1 MNRIWPFA
9 TCIGLLVA
17 CHQQQYVRREV
28 WPPAAEPP
36 PVVAAAPTAPPKVL
50 DPVIVELPDKSPVMQ
65 VRKQLDK
72 SNPARARELAE
83 ATLPS
88 AGAAD
93 KGRLHWLAAKAA
105 LDEGYN
111 EIALAHLD
119 TLGTFHHPLAR
130 WAKLKRASLLE
141 RRDPVTAAQLV
152 ASLTDDWAGGAQART
167 IETRT
172 VGMGGSDARL
182 EIRLGGTAPMAAAA
196 TAPPVAAQPD
206 LRPRMQQSLDKAESL
221 YNAKRYREAERLFGK
236 LAKHLKTGSA
246 TWCKTRYKQGR
257 ALLQDRERTRGAPVM
272 REVADECVK
281 GDRDMRA
288 WARYYAARAY
298 GRIGQ
303 WDESVRQ
310 CEKLE
315 AEAPD
320 HSLADDASYRAA
332 LAELENGS
340 QRASILRLASIPKL
354 YPDGDM
360 WPRALFKLGWVQLRN
375 GQYQRAYDRFDELV
389 RRGGDERQEGITGRA
404 NYWRARALYMLG
416 RRIDAAKAY
425 EEIVHRWPLRYYA
438 QQALW
443 RLGELD
449 PGRAKAI
456 VSEMRASDEPMRMV
470 FAWREEFDE
479 PAFGRMVE
487 LLLVNEVS
495 YAASEMSAL
504 HMLGDEVDPEMA
516 VVGAVLLQHAGAET
530 KLSRV
535 IRTHFEDFEGLL
547 PKGEG
552 RLIWEATYPQAFSPL
567 IENIAEDAGIPP
579 SFVRAIAREESSF
592 DPEAVSWAKA
602 YGLVQL
608 IMPTAKRF
616 ATEVGVKATPRTL
629 KKPEVNLKIGARY
642 MAWLWN
648 RLNENPALVPSAYN
662 AGEGAVRRWL
672 EEDATR
678 PLDVFIEEIPYDE
691 TRRYTR
697 RVLQTYGVYR
707 WLADEELPELR
718 AKLPGTNEQQRFSAL
733 PGKATSSQPG
743 LTP

>member
-9 TCIGLLVA
+9 TCMGLLVA
-17 CHQQQYVRREV
+17 CHQQQNVRREV

-36 PVVAAAPTAPPKVL
+36 PVVAAAPVPPAKVL

-72 SNPARARELAE
+72 SNPGRARELAE

-119 TLGTFHHPLAR
+119 TLGTFNHPLAR
-130 WAKLKRASLLE
+130 WANLKRASLLE
-141 RRDPVTAAQLV
+141 RRDPVTAAQLA
-152 ASLTDDWAGGAQART
+152 ASLTDDWAGGDQART

-172 VGMGGSDARL
+172 VGTSGSGAPL
-182 EIRLGGTAPMAAAA
+182 EIRLDG
-196 TAPPVAAQPD
+196 APPVAAAAAAPPAAAKPD
-206 LRPRMQQSLDKAESL
+206 LRPRMQQSLEKAESL

-236 LAKHLKTGSA
+236 LAKRLKTGGA

-272 REVADECVK
+272 REVADKCAK

-303 WDESVRQ
+303 WDESIRQ
-310 CEKLE
+310 FEKLE

-332 LAELENGS
+332 LAELENGK
-340 QRASILRLASIPKL
+340 QKASILRLTSIPKL

-375 GQYQRAYDRFDELV
+375 GKYQDAYDRFDELV
-389 RRGGDERQEGITGRA
+389 KRGGDEPEEGITGRA
-404 NYWRARALYMLG
+404 DYWRARALYMLG

-425 EEIVHRWPLRYYA
+425 EEIVQRWPLRYYA

-443 RLGELD
+443 RLGEID
-449 PGRAKAI
+449 PGRAKAVI
-456 VSEMRASDEPMRMV
+456 GDMRASDEPTRMV
-470 FAWREEFDE
+470 FAWRDEFDE
-479 PAFGRMVE
+479 PAFDRMVE

-495 YAASEMSAL
+495 YASSEMSAL
-504 HMLGDEVDPEMA
+504 HMLGDNVDPKMA
-516 VVGAVLLQHAGAET
+516 VVGAVLLQHAGAQT

-552 RLIWEATYPQAFSPL
+552 KLIWEATYPQAFSPL
-567 IENIAEDAGIPP
+567 IENIAEDEGIPA

-697 RVLQTYGVYR
+697 RVLQTYGVYQ
-707 WLADEELPELR
+707 WLAAEQLPELR
-718 AKLPGTNEQQRFSAL
+718 AKLPGTNAQQRFSAL
-733 PGKATSSQPG
+733 PR
-743 LTP
+743 

>member
-1 MNRIWPFA
+1 MKRIWPFVLS
-9 TCIGLLVA
+9 TGLLVA
-17 CHQQQYVRREV
+17 CHQQQNVRREV
-28 WPPAAEPP
+28 WPPPAEPQ
-36 PVVAAAPTAPPKVL
+36 PVVAEAPAPPPKVL
-50 DPVIVELPDKSPVMQ
+50 DPVIVELPHKSPVMQ

-72 SNPARARELAE
+72 DNPGRARELAE
-83 ATLPS
+83 AALPS
-88 AGAAD
+88 AGAQD

-105 LDEGYN
+105 LAEGYN

-119 TLGTFHHPLAR
+119 TLGTFNHPLAR

-141 RRDPVTAAQLV
+141 RGDPVTAARIA
-152 ASLTDDWAGGAQART
+152 ASLTDDWAGADHART
-167 IETRT
+167 IETRAGDT
-172 VGMGGSDARL
+172 SETGAHV
-182 EIRLGGTAPMAAAA
+182 EIRLDGSLPA
-196 TAPPVAAQPD
+196 TAAGTSPAAKQD
-206 LRPRMQQSLDKAESL
+206 VRPRMQQNLDKAESL
-221 YNAKRYREAERLFGK
+221 YDAKRYREAERLFGK
-236 LAKHLKTGSA
+236 VAKHLKTGGA
-246 TWCKTRYKQGR
+246 LWCTTRYKQGR

-272 REVADECVK
+272 REVADKCAK
-281 GDRDMRA
+281 ADRDRRA

-303 WDESVRQ
+303 WDESIRQ
-310 CEKLE
+310 FEKLE

-332 LAELENGS
+332 LAELENGR
-340 QRASILRLASIPKL
+340 QTASLLRLASIPKL

-360 WPRALFKLGWVQLRN
+360 WPRALFKLGWVQLRD
-375 GQYQRAYDRFDELV
+375 GKYHGAFERFDELV
-389 RRGGDERQEGITGRA
+389 KRGGDERQEGITGRA
-404 NYWRARALYMLG
+404 DYWRAQALFMMG
-416 RRIDAAKAY
+416 RRIDAAQAY
-425 EEIVHRWPLRYYA
+425 EEIVQRWPLRYYA

-443 RLGELD
+443 RLGEIV
-449 PGRAKAI
+449 PERAKAI
-456 VSEMRASDEPMRMV
+456 VEEMRASDEPTRMV

-479 PAFGRMVE
+479 PAFDRMIE
-487 LLLVNEVS
+487 LLLVNEVT
-495 YAASEMSAL
+495 YASSEMSTL
-504 HMLGDEVDPEMA
+504 HMLGNDVDPEMA
-516 VVGAVLLQHAGAET
+516 VVGAVLLQHAGAQT

-535 IRTHFEDFEGLL
+535 IRAHFEDFEGLL

-552 RLIWEATYPQAFSPL
+552 KLIWDATYPQAFSPL
-567 IENIAEDAGIPP
+567 IENIAEDEGIPA

-629 KKPEVNLKIGARY
+629 KRPEVNLKIGARY

-672 EEDATR
+672 EADAAR

-697 RVLQTYGVYR
+697 RVLQTYGVYQ
-707 WLADEELPELR
+707 WLADEQLPELR
-718 AKLPGTNEQQRFSAL
+718 TKLPGTNQPQRFSAL
-733 PGKATSSQPG
+733 R
-743 LTP
+743 

>member
-1 MNRIWPFA
+1 M
-9 TCIGLLVA
+9 GLLVA
-17 CHQQQYVRREV
+17 CHQQQNVRREV

-36 PVVAAAPTAPPKVL
+36 PVVAEAPAPPAKVL

-72 SNPARARELAE
+72 DNPGRARELAE

-141 RRDPVTAAQLV
+141 RRDPVTAAQLA
-152 ASLTDDWAGGAQART
+152 ASLTDDWAGSNQART

-172 VGMGGSDARL
+172 VGTSGSGTQL
-182 EIRLGGTAPMAAAA
+182 EIRVDGAPPAAAAA
-196 TAPPVAAQPD
+196 TAPPVGVKPD
-206 LRPRMQQSLDKAESL
+206 LRPRMRQSLDKADSL
-221 YNAKRYREAERLFGK
+221 YEAKRYREAERLFGR
-236 LAKHLKTGSA
+236 LAKQLKTGGEA
-246 TWCKTRYKQGR
+246 WCTTRYKQGR

-272 REVADECVK
+272 REVADKCTK

-303 WDESVRQ
+303 LDESIRQ
-310 CEKLE
+310 FEKLE

-332 LAELENGS
+332 LAELENGT
-340 QRASILRLASIPKL
+340 QKASILRLASIPKL

-360 WPRALFKLGWVQLRN
+360 WPRSLFKLGWIQLRN
-375 GQYQRAYDRFDELV
+375 GQYQGAYDRFDELV

-404 NYWRARALYMLG
+404 DYWRARALYMLG
-416 RRIDAAKAY
+416 RRIDAAKGY
-425 EEIVHRWPLRYYA
+425 EEIVQRWPLRYYA

-443 RLGELD
+443 RLGEID
-449 PGRAKAI
+449 PERAK
-456 VSEMRASDEPMRMV
+456 VVVRDMRATDEPTRMV
-470 FAWREEFDE
+470 FAWRDEFDQ
-479 PAFGRMVE
+479 PAFERLVE

-495 YAASEMSAL
+495 YASSEMSAL
-504 HMLGDEVDPEMA
+504 HMLGDEVDPELA
-516 VVGAVLLQHAGAET
+516 VVGAVLLQHAGAQT

-552 RLIWEATYPQAFSPL
+552 KLIWDATYPQAFSPL
-567 IENIAEDAGIPP
+567 IENIAEDEGIPA

-616 ATEVGVKATPRTL
+616 ATEVGVKATPRSL

-672 EEDATR
+672 EEDDTR

-697 RVLQTYGVYR
+697 RVLQTYGVYQ
-707 WLADEELPELR
+707 WLADEQLPELR
-718 AKLPGTNEQQRFSAL
+718 AKLPRTNAQQRFSSL
-733 PGKATSSQPG
+733 R
-743 LTP
+743 

>member
-17 CHQQQYVRREV
+17 CHQQQNVRREV
-28 WPPAAEPP
+28 WPPAEEPL
-36 PVVAAAPTAPPKVL
+36 PVVAAAPAPPPKVL

-72 SNPARARELAE
+72 SNAGRARELAE

-88 AGAAD
+88 ASAAD

-141 RRDPVTAAQLV
+141 RRDPVTAGQLA
-152 ASLTDDWAGGAQART
+152 ASLTDDWAGGGQART

-172 VGMGGSDARL
+172 VGTSGPGAHL
-182 EIRLGGTAPMAAAA
+182 EIRLDGTPPAAAAA
-196 TAPPVAAQPD
+196 TTPPPAAKAD
-206 LRPRMQQSLDKAESL
+206 LRPRMQQSLEKAESL
-221 YNAKRYREAERLFGK
+221 YSAKRYREAERLFGK

-246 TWCKTRYKQGR
+246 AWCNTRYKQGR

-272 REVADECVK
+272 REVADKCAN

-303 WDESVRQ
+303 WDESIRQ
-310 CEKLE
+310 FEKLE

-332 LAELENGS
+332 LAELENGK
-340 QRASILRLASIPKL
+340 QKASILRLASISKL

-360 WPRALFKLGWVQLRN
+360 WPRALFKLGWVQLRD
-375 GQYQRAYDRFDELV
+375 GKYQGAYDRFNELV

-425 EEIVHRWPLRYYA
+425 EEIVLRWPLRYYA

-443 RLGELD
+443 RLGEID
-449 PGRAKAI
+449 PARAKAAI
-456 VSEMRASDEPMRMV
+456 HDMRASDEPTRMV
-470 FAWREEFDE
+470 FAWRDEFDE
-479 PAFGRMVE
+479 PAFERMVE

-495 YAASEMSAL
+495 YASSEMSAL
-504 HMLGDEVDPEMA
+504 RMVGNDVDPEMA
-516 VVGAVLLQHAGAET
+516 VVGAVLLQHAGAQT
-530 KLSRV
+530 KLNRV

-567 IENIAEDAGIPP
+567 IENIAEDEGIPA

-616 ATEVGVKATPRTL
+616 ANEVGVKATPRTL

-697 RVLQTYGVYR
+697 RVLQTYGVYQ
-707 WLADEELPELR
+707 WLAAQQLPELR

-733 PGKATSSQPG
+733 PRKSGFAP
-743 LTP
+743 